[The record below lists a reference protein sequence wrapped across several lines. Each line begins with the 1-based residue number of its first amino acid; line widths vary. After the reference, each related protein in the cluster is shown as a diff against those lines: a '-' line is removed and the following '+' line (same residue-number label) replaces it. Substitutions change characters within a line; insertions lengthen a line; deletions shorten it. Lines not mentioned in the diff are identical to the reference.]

1 VTGRD
6 VARRTA
12 AVLPPGIRRLL
23 LRLRGSQANQE
34 AFGRQLDRLR
44 RDRARLRGER
54 DALRLA
60 VRDDRQRTEGL
71 VAELHRLREQAFGR
85 PERERPGLQYVFIM
99 TYGRSGSTLLQG
111 ILSST
116 PGVLIRGENG
126 GAVYE
131 LFRFHRK
138 AIRHRDRLR
147 SNRALSRQNAWFG
160 IDGYPEDLALRELRA
175 LVVDTLLRP
184 EADTRVL
191 GFKEIRWDAEDLP
204 DYVAF
209 LREVFPGARFVRNT
223 RNLED
228 VAKSKWWVRRP
239 DAQATLAALEEAM
252 REVGEVLG
260 EACYHVHYDD
270 YRDNPEAL
278 RGLFDWLGIEFDAE
292 RIALVM
298 SQRHSY

>member
-23 LRLRGSQANQE
+23 LRLRSRQTEQDTI
-34 AFGRQLDRLR
+34 GRQLDRLR

-60 VRDDRQRTEGL
+60 VRDDRQRSEGL
-71 VAELHRLREQAFGR
+71 IAELHRLREQAFGR

-111 ILSST
+111 VLSST

-138 AIRHRDRLR
+138 AMRHRDRLR
-147 SNRALSRQNAWFG
+147 SKRALPRQNAWFG

-184 EADTRVL
+184 EADTRVV
-191 GFKEIRWDAEDLP
+191 GFKEIRWDPEDLA
-204 DYVAF
+204 DYVSF

-228 VAKSKWWVRRP
+228 VARSKWWARRP
-239 DAQATLAALEEAM
+239 DAQATLAVLEEKM
-252 REVGEVLG
+252 REVGEALG
-260 EACYHVHYDD
+260 EACYHVNYDD
-270 YRDNPEAL
+270 YRGNPEAL
-278 RGLFDWLGIEFDAE
+278 RGLFDWLGIEFDAD
-292 RIALVM
+292 RVALVM